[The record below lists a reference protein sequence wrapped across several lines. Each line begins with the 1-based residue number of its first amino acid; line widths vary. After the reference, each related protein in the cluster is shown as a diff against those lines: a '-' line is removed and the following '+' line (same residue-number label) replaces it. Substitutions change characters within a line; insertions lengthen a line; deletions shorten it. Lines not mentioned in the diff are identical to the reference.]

1 MPKEIVGVILA
12 GGQSRRM
19 GKDKAFLEMG
29 GVPLIERIFQTL
41 SSVFSTVAIVSK
53 ESQKFRYLQEARLV
67 QDLFEE
73 QHALGGIYTALSH
86 FRGKDC
92 FVFAC
97 DLPFLNFQLIRFM
110 MEEKNGY
117 EVFIPK
123 SYHGLEPL
131 HALYTTGGLATI
143 ENEIRQ
149 GQWCLEDCIQK
160 MHYGVL
166 DPEVLRRFDP
176 KELSFLNVNTPRQY
190 DIICRL
196 GHDQT

>member
-1 MPKEIVGVILA
+1 MSKEIIGVILA

-19 GKDKAFLEMG
+19 GKDKAFLEVG
-29 GVPLIERIFQTL
+29 GMPLIEQVTKVLLPLFP
-41 SSVFSTVAIVSK
+41 TVAIVAK
-53 ESQKFRYLQEARLV
+53 ESEKFRFIEGV
-67 QDLFEE
+67 VMIQDHFAE

-86 FRGKDC
+86 FRKSC

-97 DLPFLNFQLIRFM
+97 DLPFLNPQLIRFM

-131 HALYTTGGLATI
+131 HALYTTGGLAAI

-176 KELSFLNVNTPRQY
+176 EELSFLNVNTPRQY

-196 GHDQT
+196 GHDQI